1 MVSIY
6 YLIMDKQSKKNIVSN
21 LKDSFENSS
30 GVIVTHYLGLN
41 NLELNELRIQVKEV
55 GSRFCVTKNS
65 LAKLASKST
74 DFESL
79 NDFFTGPTALIFSK
93 DPLAGIKIVKKFS
106 DKNEKLKF
114 VTASLD
120 KKIIELQEFE
130 ALAKL
135 PSLEELRA
143 KIIGYIT
150 APHQQLISVL
160 NAPAKETLGVIQNY
174 SNKKN

>member
-1 MVSIY
+1 
-6 YLIMDKQSKKNIVSN
+6 MDKQSKKNIVNN

-41 NLELNELRIQVKEV
+41 NSELNDLRNQVKEV

-65 LAKLASKST
+65 LAKLATKST
-74 DFESL
+74 EFESL

-93 DPLAGIKIVKKFS
+93 DSLASIKVIKEFS

-114 VTASLD
+114 VSASLD
-120 KKIIELQEFE
+120 KKIIELKEFE
-130 ALAKL
+130 TLAKL

-143 KIIGYIT
+143 KIVGYFT
-150 APHQQLISVL
+150 APHQQLINTL
-160 NAPAKETLGVIQNY
+160 NAPATETAGVIENY
-174 SNKKN
+174 SKKKK